1 MSCASATLAAPAKSP
16 TATAPLHA
24 GSKAWW
30 RATWAAAIGGFATFA
45 LLYGVQ
51 PLMPLFAAQYGLSP
65 AGASA
70 VLSFATLPMALLL
83 IPASLLADKVG
94 RTPLMV
100 ASLAG
105 GVLLSWLAAW
115 SSSFGWLLLWRA
127 LFGVLMAGL
136 PALALSYLSEELAP
150 ASLGRAV
157 GLYIAANALGGMS
170 GRYLGAVV
178 ADAWGLQSGLL
189 ALAALGTVAALLF
202 WKLLPP
208 SRRFTPRPVSLAS
221 VLADSCSHWR
231 DPGLSRL
238 FVLGF
243 MLMGGF
249 VSLYNY
255 LGFRLQAAP
264 FGLSQS
270 AIGLIFLLYV
280 VGMVSSNLGGRW
292 ADRYSRRVVL
302 WKMVAL
308 MLPAL
313 LLTLS
318 QSLWLVV
325 AGVALF
331 TFGFF
336 AAHSVAA
343 SWVGRRVQ
351 HARALA
357 SAFYLTSYYLGSAFI
372 GSGSGL
378 MWRLDGWLGVAGL
391 IGALLCLCLWLT
403 WQLRAV
409 EPLPVSQ

>member
-1 MSCASATLAAPAKSP
+1 MSCASAVLARVAGETTPH
-16 TATAPLHA
+16 HA
-24 GSKAWW
+24 GSAAWW

-51 PLMPLFAAQYGLSP
+51 PLMPLFAAHYDLSP
-65 AGASA
+65 AAASA
-70 VLSFATLPMALLL
+70 VLSSATLPMALLL
-83 IPASLLADKVG
+83 IPASLLAERVG

-105 GVLLSWLAAW
+105 GVLLSWLAVW

-150 ASLGRAV
+150 ESLGRAV

-170 GRYLGAVV
+170 GRYVAAVV
-178 ADAWGLQSGLL
+178 ADAWGLQAGLL
-189 ALAALGTVAALLF
+189 ALAVMGTLAALVF

-208 SRRFTPRPVSLAS
+208 SRRFAPRPVSLAS
-221 VLADSCSHWR
+221 VMADSRQHWR

-238 FVLGF
+238 FLLGF

-280 VGMVSSNLGGRW
+280 VGMVSSSLGGRW
-292 ADRYSRRVVL
+292 ADRYGRRVVL

-343 SWVGRRVQ
+343 SWVGRRVT
-351 HARALA
+351 HARGLA

-378 MWRLDGWLGVAGL
+378 MWRLDGWPGVAGL
-391 IGALLCLCLWLT
+391 IGALLALCLWLT
-403 WQLRAV
+403 WQLRKV
-409 EPLPVSQ
+409 EPLPVAAS